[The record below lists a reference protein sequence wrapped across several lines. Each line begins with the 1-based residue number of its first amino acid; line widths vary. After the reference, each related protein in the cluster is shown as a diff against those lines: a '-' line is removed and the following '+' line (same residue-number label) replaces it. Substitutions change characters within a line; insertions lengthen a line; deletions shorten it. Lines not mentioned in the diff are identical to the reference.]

1 MKTIRFASEQ
11 RYAGNKALV
20 AVRLTGARVPIRV
33 DMVVDSGAEVTVLNR
48 DFIPVLGISSVTSGE
63 PIELMVANK
72 DARPAWIHPVA
83 IEFFGRPMTV
93 DAAFCPDWDMK
104 NLLGMRGFFDQ
115 LVIAFDHRHQRL
127 YV

>member
-1 MKTIRFASEQ
+1 MKTFRFGSEQ
-11 RYAGNKALV
+11 RYTGNKALV
-20 AVRLTGARVPIRV
+20 TVRPTAVRIPIRV

-48 DFIPVLGISSVTSGE
+48 DFLPVLGIANVRSGE

-72 DARPAWIHPVA
+72 DTRPAWIHPVGL
-83 IEFFGRPMTV
+83 EFLGRPMIV

-104 NLLGMRGFFDQ
+104 NLLGMRGFFDK
-115 LVIAFDHRHQRL
+115 LVIAFDHRHQSL